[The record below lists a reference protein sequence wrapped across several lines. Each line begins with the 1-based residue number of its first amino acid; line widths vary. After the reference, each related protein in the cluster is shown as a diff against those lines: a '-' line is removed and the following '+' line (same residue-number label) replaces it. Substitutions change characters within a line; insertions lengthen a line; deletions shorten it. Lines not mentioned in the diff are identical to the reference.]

1 MIIECKSCS
10 RKFIVKDQDI
20 PAKGRN
26 VQCGY
31 CSTTWHQMPASTT
44 LAKSVKKVQADKK
57 TTKIQKDTSVEEV
70 KASDGKTYRFLG
82 SQWAEILPS
91 GKSGLFA
98 KKEIGKEL
106 NRLTGRKNTQ
116 IKKKKIKKEVDPSSV
131 RLNNNRKLPD
141 IYQPREGMGF
151 FGFVFL
157 IIIVGFSIV
166 GVLKT
171 FENDLLNTFP
181 QTEYIFQI
189 LDEQLEFLAET
200 VKNMIVIV
208 KDLISS
214 Y

>member
-20 PAKGRN
+20 PTKGRN

-31 CSTTWHQMPASTT
+31 CSTTWHQMPASPT
-44 LAKSVKKVQADKK
+44 LAKSPKKVQADKK
-57 TTKIQKDTSVEEV
+57 TTKIQEDTSVEEV

-116 IKKKKIKKEVDPSSV
+116 IKTS
-131 RLNNNRKLPD
+131 
-141 IYQPREGMGF
+141 
-151 FGFVFL
+151 
-157 IIIVGFSIV
+157 
-166 GVLKT
+166 
-171 FENDLLNTFP
+171 
-181 QTEYIFQI
+181 
-189 LDEQLEFLAET
+189 
-200 VKNMIVIV
+200 KN
-208 KDLISS
+208 
-214 Y
+214 